1 MGELRGLLSEA
12 AEEYNRYR
20 APEAEAEVLG
30 VEGDRFMVR
39 FTGSFCY
46 TCGFYDYFDDYAFL
60 LEDDYGVRVRIA
72 EVREVEDGAVV
83 SFELIDLAVEGLTL
97 NP

>member
-1 MGELRGLLSEA
+1 MGELRDLLSEVA
-12 AEEYNRYR
+12 DEYNRYR
-20 APEAEAEVLG
+20 APEAEAEVLR

-72 EVREVEDGAVV
+72 EVREVDSGAVV
-83 SFELIDLAVEGLTL
+83 SFEVIEGQKA
-97 NP
+97 

>member
-1 MGELRGLLSEA
+1 MVELRDLLSEVA
-12 AEEYNRYR
+12 DEYNRYR
-20 APEAEAEVLG
+20 APEAEVLR

-46 TCGFYDYFDDYAFL
+46 MCGFYDYDDYAFL

-72 EVREVEDGAVV
+72 EVREVDGGAVV
-83 SFELIDLAVEGLTL
+83 SFEVIEGQKA
-97 NP
+97 